1 MNIHKLLPLFLGA
14 CIAGTA
20 FGQDKASTAQE
31 QPNQAKASA
40 SVKLR
45 TSNSPRVAA
54 SMKDGS
60 QQDAQARRERAEKVA
75 AGLQKK
81 TNETANAAASNVK

>member
-20 FGQDKASTAQE
+20 VGQDKAGTARE

-40 SVKLR
+40 SIKLR
-45 TSNSPRVAA
+45 TSTPARAAA
-54 SMKDGS
+54 SLKDS
-60 QQDAQARRERAEKVA
+60 PQQDAQARRERAEKVA
-75 AGLQKK
+75 ASLQKK
-81 TNETANAAASNVK
+81 TNDTANAAASNVK